1 MGIIKLIL
9 EKTLGTN
16 LGIFFMEENIASS
29 DDAINRYIEQFKSD
43 GTYIGSK
50 FLDNNFLELKKIIEH
65 VENLGYIHR
74 GEEAK
79 NLHTGGEDITLDWG
93 SEEEAP
99 NNITS
104 IKANNKFIEI
114 DNRHDFNDSRVYG
127 KFKNI
132 QNVPY
137 YEKLKQKATMSE
149 SQYRDSMILEACQQ
163 KRLHTYVDYNF
174 EVGNI
179 RYDHGCT
186 TLLVNIWQTM
196 HLISHS
202 VF

>member
-16 LGIFFMEENIASS
+16 LGIFFMEENFASS

-65 VENLGYIHR
+65 VENQVIFIEGRRLKIYIPV
-74 GEEAK
+74 
-79 NLHTGGEDITLDWG
+79 EDITLDWG

-179 RYDHGCT
+179 RYDHGHT
-186 TLLVNIWQTM
+186 
-196 HLISHS
+196 HY
-202 VF
+202 